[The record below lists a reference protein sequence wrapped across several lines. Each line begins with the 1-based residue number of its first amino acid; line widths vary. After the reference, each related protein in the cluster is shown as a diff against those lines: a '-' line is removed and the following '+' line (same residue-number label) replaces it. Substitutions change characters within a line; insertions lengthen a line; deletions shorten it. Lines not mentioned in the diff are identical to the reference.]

1 MLEILILALG
11 LLVGAFG
18 AMTGSGGAVLLV
30 PLLAWL
36 AGVPIKTAIGASLI
50 SVIATATTIGATH
63 VRHGVAHTRLSIVL
77 QIATTLGALVGAVTV
92 LFLNPR
98 VLQATLGLAV
108 VVVVLRRPAFP
119 HKGATRL
126 TGLFDAAYMDPVNG
140 ETIRYGIRNLPLGL
154 VGSFVAGNL
163 SGLLGTGGGF
173 IKVPLMTLVMGMPP
187 QAAIATSNFMI
198 AVTAATSAEI
208 FYLRGYI
215 DPRIAIPTTLGV
227 LLGAQL
233 GARLGRRYQTAT
245 LGGRVGSWVL
255 RLATGATTR
264 VMAQAAPAV
273 QQVAPTRYA
282 GNLIVIPSAATHPG
296 VVAARSEHTLAT
308 DEMAGV
314 YINRELLDLVT
325 GRRPEEAITAEQGT
339 GLALN
344 VVVHQVLLLGLVVSG
359 LLLLAG
365 SLLALLSRSTL
376 PTVDPA
382 PIDALRSTLQL
393 RPAGLLALG
402 LGVVVGTPIV
412 CLVASLLVFLSRRDW
427 CYTAITMVVLS
438 IMLISVVIGAS

>member
-63 VRHGVAHTRLSIVL
+63 FRHGVAHTRLSIVL
-77 QIATTLGALVGAVTV
+77 QIATTLGALVGAIAV

-108 VVVVLRRPAFP
+108 VFVVLRRPAFP
-119 HKGATRL
+119 NKVATRL

-140 ETIRYGIRNLPLGL
+140 ETVRYGIRNLPLGL
-154 VGSFVAGNL
+154 VGSFIAGNI

-173 IKVPLMTLVMGMPP
+173 IKVPLMTMVMGMPP

-198 AVTAATSAEI
+198 AVTAATSAQI
-208 FYLRGYI
+208 FYMRGYI

-245 LGGRVGSWVL
+245 LGNRIGAQVL

-264 VMAQAAPAV
+264 VMALAAPAV
-273 QQVAPTRYA
+273 QEVAPIRYA
-282 GNLIVIPSAATHPG
+282 GKLVVIPSVATQPG
-296 VVAARSEHTLAT
+296 AVATRSARSLPAKET
-308 DEMAGV
+308 AGV
-314 YINRELLDLVT
+314 YVNHELLDLVT
-325 GRRPEEAITAEQGT
+325 GRRPEEAITPEREA
-339 GLALN
+339 GLNLN
-344 VVVHQVLLLGLVVSG
+344 MVVHQVLLLGLVVSG

-365 SLLALLSRSTL
+365 SLLALLSHGTL
-376 PTVDPA
+376 PAVDPA
-382 PIDALRSTLQL
+382 PLDALRSTLQL
-393 RPAGLLALG
+393 QPAGLLALG

-427 CYTAITMVVLS
+427 CYTGITAVVLA